1 MRIGTVK
8 WFSRTKGYGFIMPAD
23 GSEDVFV
30 FYPSI
35 ESDGYKLLE
44 TGQVVHFESRDTV
57 QGHYTTRVLVDRA
70 NSFNQ

>member
-1 MRIGTVK
+1 
-8 WFSRTKGYGFIMPAD
+8 MPAD